1 MDIVNRMILHD
12 DSSNQGFFLPG
23 GGGVEAGHVYKARR
37 SVGRKFRA
45 IILISDTLYHPCSNK
60 SV

>member
-23 GGGVEAGHVYKARR
+23 GGGGG
-37 SVGRKFRA
+37 GRACVQGKKKCGQE
-45 IILISDTLYHPCSNK
+45 IQSNNSHK
-60 SV
+60 